1 MPVARERID
10 RRASD
15 GPQRRAVRTNC
26 VVQQQPVDLAALRPE
41 HGQRGEIGSGAQR
54 LHAFALLAHGV
65 ASAGL
70 GLGAGLPK
78 PRRGGKVLIG
88 VEPALQGL
96 PELLRAVDDQRQPLG
111 HRLTADLRGAAQR
124 REIAAGIER
133 EEIDVP
139 ISVFA
144 QTLEVH
150 C

>member
-1 MPVARERID
+1 M
-10 RRASD
+10 
-15 GPQRRAVRTNC
+15 
-26 VVQQQPVDLAALRPE
+26 
-41 HGQRGEIGSGAQR
+41 
-54 LHAFALLAHGV
+54 
-65 ASAGL
+65 
-70 GLGAGLPK
+70 
-78 PRRGGKVLIG
+78 LIG

-111 HRLTADLRGAAQR
+111 HRLTADLRGTAQR